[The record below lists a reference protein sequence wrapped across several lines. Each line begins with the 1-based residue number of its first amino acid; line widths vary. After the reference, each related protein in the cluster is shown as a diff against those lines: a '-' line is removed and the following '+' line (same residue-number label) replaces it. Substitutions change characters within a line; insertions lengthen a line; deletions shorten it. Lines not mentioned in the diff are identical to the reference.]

1 MTTSIINYSFLLI
14 LLTYLHFFQKLNL
27 NYILILAL
35 TSLVPF
41 FLPLIMAITY
51 NSDVIQFTYS
61 ANKFRSFIGLNELN
75 YFTSTVDTLERVSF
89 DHVSLSGMIYAYM
102 IPVPFMDNFMSLGF
116 FNRFIYIIF
125 IAFLILRKKL
135 DGLMM
140 YILIFYPSI
149 ILYSNLALRD
159 TLILIAMIF
168 SIMYLIEKKYILSFI
183 FLVLIYFLRPQ
194 NAILILPIIVVYALW
209 FNNLFGSNRLWKSI
223 LIILIVT
230 ISVSIFSEWILD
242 ILNQYRIARYREDN
256 ISDENIYLAGNLIE
270 LLTVVFNFVPKFFLE
285 PTILNFKNLFQLFQ
299 SIENIIIILLLI
311 IVFVKLFG
319 INKSKSVYWILAL
332 ISIAGAYSYAQ
343 SNVGALAR
351 YKYVFIAM
359 YFFAAL
365 YEIKLAQYYSNKVK

>member
-1 MTTSIINYSFLLI
+1 
-14 LLTYLHFFQKLNL
+14 
-27 NYILILAL
+27 
-35 TSLVPF
+35 
-41 FLPLIMAITY
+41 
-51 NSDVIQFTYS
+51 
-61 ANKFRSFIGLNELN
+61 
-75 YFTSTVDTLERVSF
+75 
-89 DHVSLSGMIYAYM
+89 
-102 IPVPFMDNFMSLGF
+102 
-116 FNRFIYIIF
+116 
-125 IAFLILRKKL
+125 
-135 DGLMM
+135 
-140 YILIFYPSI
+140 
-149 ILYSNLALRD
+149 
-159 TLILIAMIF
+159 MIF

-223 LIILIVT
+223 LIILIVS